1 MGTLR
6 DRAAALVAVR
16 EAIRTCREAAQVPLP
31 RSPSGAAAH
40 ARAIE
45 DAETRLLAAIL
56 EYGEIRP

>member
-16 EAIRTCREAAQVPLP
+16 QAIRAYREAVQAPLP
-31 RSPSGAAAH
+31 RSPTGAAAH

-56 EYGEIRP
+56 EYGDIRP